1 MLGRFCRLSWHPL
14 CTFERSLLSPA
25 DRARGRFS
33 DSYPFGRE
41 RAQSIALPR
50 LVGRCRSLA
59 EAVRVPIVRLT
70 MMPAAATAG
79 GRRFH
84 TSVAGISSSN
94 ILNYPN
100 PNLLTQQRQF
110 QQAFQ
115 QLGQELQTGNL
126 SALQNT
132 AQTTGQA
139 ELAELQR
146 ASPAS
151 ANPTPPGGIPVRP
164 ILNSPQGTPK
174 HGIHGHTPH
183 HLVGAGDDDNDGSTA
198 DSNPLA
204 QTLQTGNSERSAGLQ
219 RLAAGLQQVR

>member
-1 MLGRFCRLSWHPL
+1 M
-14 CTFERSLLSPA
+14 
-25 DRARGRFS
+25 
-33 DSYPFGRE
+33 
-41 RAQSIALPR
+41 
-50 LVGRCRSLA
+50 
-59 EAVRVPIVRLT
+59 
-70 MMPAAATAG
+70 
-79 GRRFH
+79 
-84 TSVAGISSSN
+84 SVAGISSSN

-100 PNLLTQQRQF
+100 PNLLTQQQQF

-139 ELAELQR
+139 ELAELQQ

-204 QTLQTGNSERSAGLQ
+204 QTLQAGNSSSAQ
-219 RLAAGLQQVR
+219 QAYSAWQQDLQQVALNGDLLTAQGADWQPVSLSA